1 MDSMELAQ
9 NVANLVNKCTERV
22 LGIGDVQ
29 YSMTGPLGDMQRFET
44 DSFPEL
50 KEGILEEIEDAI
62 NHLVMLHIRVR
73 RIGEEANRL
82 NEGS

>member
-1 MDSMELAQ
+1 MNSVELAQ
-9 NVANLVNKCTERV
+9 EISILVNRCTGRV
-22 LGIGDVQ
+22 RGIGDVQ
-29 YSMTGPLGDMQRFET
+29 YSIQHPLGDVQTFET

-50 KEGILEEIEDAI
+50 KEGILEEIEDAV
-62 NHLVMLHIRVR
+62 NHLCMLHIRVR